1 MHGDLGSSSVWR
13 VLLEGCHAAW
23 WSALLKRI
31 SLELEDEMFFRGK
44 SKSPPVELWTSLIGA
59 MGRRSFQEKFSISVV
74 RSLSCL
80 ATRQLIGAEI

>member
-44 SKSPPVELWTSLIGA
+44 SKSPPVELWDFPY
-59 MGRRSFQEKFSISVV
+59 RSDGEKELPREVLNLCCSVV
-74 RSLSCL
+74 KLLGDSAINWC
-80 ATRQLIGAEI
+80 